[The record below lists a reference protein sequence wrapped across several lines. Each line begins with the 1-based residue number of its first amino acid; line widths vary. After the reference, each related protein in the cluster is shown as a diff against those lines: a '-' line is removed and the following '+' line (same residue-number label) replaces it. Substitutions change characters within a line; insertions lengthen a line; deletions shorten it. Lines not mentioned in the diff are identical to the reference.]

1 MRYWKISIVLI
12 LLLSIM
18 LVGCSDE
25 DGGDGD
31 SSNSSEAT
39 GPTNTP
45 QPTSIANDLD
55 IVVLNPQPGTEE
67 ECELSEEGEASDC
80 EMPVFSPQGS
90 QVDMPPLPTTPHI
103 FDGFEMEIP
112 EGFAIQTIRRGDVI
126 TNLDEEANPGSFTV
140 NVRWLD
146 GDSLLTLL
154 ENRDLNEADRNER
167 SNLSQTLSGYVIP
180 YDNGELAVFEVEDG
194 SRFLY
199 IDGFTSPGYWSQYQA
214 TFEVML
220 DSVTLVENSE

>member
-1 MRYWKISIVLI
+1 MHYWKITIILM
-12 LLLSIM
+12 LLLSIG
-18 LVGCSDE
+18 LLGCSGEVE
-25 DGGDGD
+25 DNSGSD
-31 SSNSSEAT
+31 SSEAA

-55 IVVLNPQPGTEE
+55 IVVLNPQPDTEE
-67 ECELSEEGEASDC
+67 ECEVSEDAETADC
-80 EMPVFSPQGS
+80 EVPVFSPQGS
-90 QVDMPPLPTTPHI
+90 QVDMPSLPTIRHT
-103 FDGFEMEIP
+103 FNGFEMEIP
-112 EGFAIQTIRRGDVI
+112 EGFTVQTIRRGDVI
-126 TNLDEEANPGSFTV
+126 TNLNEEANPGGFIV

-154 ENRDLNEADRNER
+154 ENRDLSEADRNER
-167 SNLSQTLSGYVIP
+167 SNLERTLSGYVIP
-180 YDNGELAVFEVEDG
+180 YDDGELAVFEVEDG

-220 DSVTLVENSE
+220 DSVILAENSE